1 MTYISFNF
9 PMLTIVLSMM
19 CAAATSAVHSK
30 RAARI
35 ISLSLLAVVVVLTA
49 FTLRDVLAFGDTVT
63 YKMGQASA
71 PWGNELRFGP
81 MELGMSLAFSCVLL
95 LTIFGGQKYFE
106 LDISDHKTNLYYVMV
121 DLTQAALLA
130 LAYTNDVF
138 TAFVFVE
145 ICTIASAGLLMSK
158 RIGRTTLASVR
169 YLIFSLVGSGL
180 FLMGVVLLYGVTGHL
195 LMPYLRPAVESL
207 WATGQYRLPLVVII
221 TLISMGLS
229 IKSGLW
235 PFHLW
240 MPDTYSYTSPGSS
253 GVLSGLISKIYILLL
268 IKFIYQVIGPD
279 VYYASGVGNILFLLG
294 LAGMFFGSVSAIREN
309 DVRRMLAFSSAAQIG
324 YIFMGIGLSPVLGIA
339 AALFHMLAHALT
351 KPLLFLSAADLAEAG
366 GGVTFEKLQ
375 NTAYR
380 VPLAGLGFLAGSLS
394 MVGIPFFIGFIAK
407 VQLAS
412 AAVLSGWMMLPALVM
427 LAVSTILN
435 TMYFLRTVL
444 RIYSPK
450 PVPPEHGPAREAGL
464 PPMLPEPVEK
474 IKAHPC
480 FAVSAVLFI
489 VGNIALGVCAQPIIT
504 LLQQGL
510 ALLGGAA

>member
-1 MTYISFNF
+1 MTHVSFNF
-9 PMLTIVLSMM
+9 PMLTIVFALM
-19 CAAATSAVHSK
+19 CAAATSAIHSK
-30 RAARI
+30 RVSRTV
-35 ISLSLLAVVVVLTA
+35 SLVLLAVVAAMTIC
-49 FTLRDVLAFGDTVT
+49 TLRDVLAVGGTVT
-63 YKMGQASA
+63 YKMGKASA

-81 MELGMSLAFSCVLL
+81 MELGMSLFFTLVML
-95 LTIFGGQKYFE
+95 LTVFAGRKYYDR
-106 LDISDHKTNLYYVMV
+106 DISDHKANLYYVMV
-121 DLTQAALLA
+121 DLTQAAMLA

-180 FLMGVVLLYGVTGHL
+180 FLIGVVLLYGVTGHL
-195 LMPYLRPAVESL
+195 LMPFIRPAVEQL
-207 WATGQYRLPLVVII
+207 WAAGTYRIPLIVVIA
-221 TLISMGLS
+221 LVSMGLAV
-229 IKSGLW
+229 KSGLW

-240 MPDTYSYTSPGSS
+240 MPDTYSYTTPASS

-268 IKFIYQVIGPD
+268 IKFIYQVIGPE

-309 DVRRMLAFSSAAQIG
+309 DIRRMLAFSSAAQIG
-324 YIFMGIGLSPVLGIA
+324 YIYMGIGLSPALGVA
-339 AALFHMLAHALT
+339 AALFHILAHALT

-366 GGVTFEKLQ
+366 GGVTFADLQ

-380 VPLAGLGFLAGSLS
+380 VPLAGFGFLVGSLS
-394 MVGIPFFIGFIAK
+394 MVGIPLFMGFIAK

-412 AAVLSGWMMLPALVM
+412 AAVGSGWRMLPALIM

-444 RIYSPK
+444 RIYSPH
-450 PVPPEHGPAREAGL
+450 PVAPEHGPAREAGL
-464 PPMLPEPVEK
+464 PPMLPDPVER
-474 IKAHPC
+474 IAPDRC
-480 FAVSAVLFI
+480 FVVSAVVFI
-489 VGNIALGVCAQPIIT
+489 AGNVALGVCAQPLIT